1 MSSMNQLDTER
12 DGFYHVWTLGDR
24 LRVARERVAK
34 TQEPN
39 YAAALAA
46 EADWGAQ

>member
-34 TQEPN
+34 TQGEFT
-39 YAAALAA
+39 LMT